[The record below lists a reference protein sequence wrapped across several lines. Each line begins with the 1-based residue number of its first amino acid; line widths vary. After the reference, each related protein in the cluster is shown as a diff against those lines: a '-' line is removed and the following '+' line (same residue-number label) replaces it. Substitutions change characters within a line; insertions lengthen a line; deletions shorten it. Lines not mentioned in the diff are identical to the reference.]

1 MGDIVPAARRLT
13 RRFRLARRPSSRWLI
28 ASLACLVGVAVI
40 TAACWIV
47 PKHESVKLT
56 FDNRTDSLLCY
67 HLSQESASFGGCDQK
82 IQPMVSTTSEP
93 GCGYGAGA
101 EKLPLT
107 VILRVGDQGR
117 RIYDRTE
124 ECRVWQASGRT
135 FVIEQRGDEFVV
147 TDPLTDAT
155 PSP

>member
-1 MGDIVPAARRLT
+1 MRRCVFITLWIVI
-13 RRFRLARRPSSRWLI
+13 F
-28 ASLACLVGVAVI
+28 AVS
-40 TAACWIV
+40 TACWL
-47 PKHESVKLT
+47 KHESVQFT

-67 HLSQESASFGGCDQK
+67 HLSEESASFGGCDQK
-82 IQPMVSTTSEP
+82 IQPMATTASEP

-101 EKLPLT
+101 EKLSLT

-147 TDPLTDAT
+147 TDSLPSELDT
-155 PSP
+155 PISNRDSN